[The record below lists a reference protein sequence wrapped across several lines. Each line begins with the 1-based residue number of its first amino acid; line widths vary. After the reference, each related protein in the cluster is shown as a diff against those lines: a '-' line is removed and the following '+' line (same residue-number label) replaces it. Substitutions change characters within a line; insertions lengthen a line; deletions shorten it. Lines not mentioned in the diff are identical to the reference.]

1 MFATEVVTGFDYS
14 GLDSET
20 RIIVQQRCAEV
31 RSLIKRSGADILEI
45 GQKLIEVRDRL
56 KHGKW
61 GVWLQTEFEWSIDTA
76 ENYMRVARQFTQIP
90 NGSEFH
96 ARALYLLASP
106 NTPPA
111 AREEAIALAES
122 GQTVSHKTAIALVQE
137 YRTPPPKP
145 ALFSQGDTVQVAEG
159 EFKGRSVVVE
169 KVEGAVIHCVSEGK
183 SQPFLP
189 TELEPGQGAIG
200 AKKSQ
205 QWAPRDQQQTLLGSY
220 ESMLQIEQER
230 CSSLEKQLAAMI
242 QQSEKTMAE
251 LERERVR
258 GDQLCELIREIFDEL
273 PSDFQ
278 GRAARLLAIGR

>member
-1 MFATEVVTGFDYS
+1 MVTAEVVTGFDYS

-20 RIIVQQRCAEV
+20 RIIVQQRCGEV

-61 GVWLQTEFEWSIDTA
+61 GAWLGAEFEWSIDTA
-76 ENYMRVARQFTQIP
+76 ENYMRVARQFGQIP
-90 NGSEFH
+90 NGSDFH

-106 NTPPA
+106 NTPPE
-111 AREEAIALAES
+111 AREEAIALVES
-122 GQTVSHKTAIALVQE
+122 GQPVSLATARSLVQE
-137 YRTPPPKP
+137 YKTPAQKP
-145 ALFSQGDTVQVAEG
+145 ALFAQGDTVQIAEG

-189 TELEPGQGAIG
+189 TELETDKGQAIG
-200 AKKSQ
+200 KKPQ
-205 QWAPRDQQQTLLGSY
+205 QWAAPNQQQTLLGSY
-220 ESMLQIEQER
+220 ESMLQVEQER
-230 CSSLEKQLAAMI
+230 CSLLEKQLAAMI
-242 QQSEKTMAE
+242 QQSEQTIQS
-251 LERERVR
+251 LERERVHC
-258 GDQLCELIREIFDEL
+258 DQLRELVREIFDEL

-278 GRAARLLAIGR
+278 GRAAQLLARGR